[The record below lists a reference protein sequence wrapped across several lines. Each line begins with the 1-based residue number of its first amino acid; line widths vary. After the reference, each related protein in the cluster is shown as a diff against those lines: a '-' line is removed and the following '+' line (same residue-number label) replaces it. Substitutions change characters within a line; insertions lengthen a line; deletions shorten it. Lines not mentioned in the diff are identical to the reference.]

1 VWRTHHNGA
10 VSPRRWRPAVLLIAV
25 ALVAGCGDS
34 GSRAK
39 PAVSTPDAQAG
50 IVYGKIPADPPTGT
64 TTPFSTRGCQGCP
77 PGTATQEAASLAP
90 GAQRIAFTRA
100 TAVDEADIWIADAD
114 GSGELRLTR
123 DAGLEMS
130 PTWSP
135 DGHRIA
141 FVSDRA
147 GGNLD
152 LYAIA
157 TDGTG
162 LVRLTDTPGDEFSPA
177 WSPDGRTIAVT
188 RSLNN
193 DADVMLVDVGAKTE
207 RRLASGQWASWM
219 PDSRGVLVTEGPFSK
234 GRLVLIDTTT
244 GARQPLEIDVPNAHQ
259 GSLSPDGRTVVFSVS
274 ENGFDGVPN
283 DWNEELWTAR
293 TSDGGNLRRLTT
305 RSGND
310 HWPVSWAPDGK
321 SLVWT
326 ADDTEGGADLY
337 IARANGKGVRRLTSD
352 PGYDAWP
359 SWAPRP

>member
-1 VWRTHHNGA
+1 V
-10 VSPRRWRPAVLLIAV
+10 
-25 ALVAGCGDS
+25 
-34 GSRAK
+34 
-39 PAVSTPDAQAG
+39 
-50 IVYGKIPADPPTGT
+50 
-64 TTPFSTRGCQGCP
+64 
-77 PGTATQEAASLAP
+77 
-90 GAQRIAFTRA
+90 
-100 TAVDEADIWIADAD
+100 
-114 GSGELRLTR
+114 RLTR

-135 DGHRIA
+135 DGRRIA

-162 LVRLTDTPGDEFSPA
+162 LVRLTSSPGDEFSPA

-188 RSLNN
+188 RSLHNH
-193 DADVMLVDVGAKTE
+193 ADIVLVAADGKAERTLVG
-207 RRLASGQWASWM
+207 GQWASWM
-219 PDSRGVLVTEGPFSK
+219 PDSRRLLVTEGPFAK
-234 GRLVLIDTTT
+234 GKLVLVDTVT
-244 GARQPLEIDVPNAHQ
+244 GSGQPLQIDVPNAHQ
-259 GSLSPDGRTVVFSVS
+259 GSLSPDGRTVAFSVS
-274 ENGFDGVPN
+274 ANGFDGVPN
-283 DWNEELWTAR
+283 DWNEELWLAR
-293 TSDGGNLRRLTT
+293 TSDGGNLRRLTV

-310 HWPVSWAPDGK
+310 HWPVAWAPDGK

>member
-1 VWRTHHNGA
+1 MRSMPV
-10 VSPRRWRPAVLLIAV
+10 VLIAV
-25 ALVAGCGDS
+25 VLVAGCGDS
-34 GSRAK
+34 GSRPK
-39 PAVSTPDAQAG
+39 PVVSTPDAQAG

-64 TTPFSTRGCQGCP
+64 TTPFHTRGCQGCP
-77 PGTATQEAASLAP
+77 PGAVTPEAASLAP

-100 TAVDEADIWIADAD
+100 TAVDEADLWIADAD

-135 DGHRIA
+135 DGARIA

-152 LYAIA
+152 LY
-157 TDGTG
+157 TVLSDGSDV
-162 LVRLTDTPGDEFSPA
+162 VRLTDSPGDEFSPA

-188 RSLNN
+188 RSL
-193 DADVMLVDVGAKTE
+193 DDHADIVLVRADGRDE
-207 RRLASGQWASWM
+207 RVLVAGQWASWM
-219 PDSRGVLVTEGPFSK
+219 PDSRRLLVTTGGFAK
-234 GRLVLIDTTT
+234 GSLVVVDTRN
-244 GARQPLEIDVPNAHQ
+244 GEQRQLQLDVPNAHQ
-259 GSLSPDGRTVVFSVS
+259 GSVSPDGRTVVFSVS

-283 DWNEELWTAR
+283 DWNEELWVAR
-293 TSDGGNLRRLTT
+293 TSDGGDLRRLTI

-310 HWPVSWAPDGK
+310 HWPVAWAPDGK
-321 SLVWT
+321 SMVWT

-337 IARANGKGVRRLTSD
+337 IAGANGKGVRRLTSD

>member
-1 VWRTHHNGA
+1 M
-10 VSPRRWRPAVLLIAV
+10 
-25 ALVAGCGDS
+25 
-34 GSRAK
+34 
-39 PAVSTPDAQAG
+39 STPDAQAG
-50 IVYGKIPADPPTGT
+50 IVYGKIPADPPPGT
-64 TTPFSTRGCQGCP
+64 TMPFTTRGCQGCP

-90 GAQRIAFTRA
+90 GAERIAFTRA
-100 TAVDEADIWIADAD
+100 TAVDEADIWIAAAD

-135 DGHRIA
+135 DGARIA

-152 LYAIA
+152 LYSIA
-157 TDGTG
+157 VDGSD
-162 LVRLTDTPGDEFSPA
+162 LVRLTDSPGDEFSPV
-177 WSPDGRTIAVT
+177 WSPDGGTIAVT
-188 RSLNN
+188 RSRDNH
-193 DADVMLVDVGAKTE
+193 ADVILVDPGTRTE
-207 RRLASGQWASWM
+207 RKLAAGQWASWM
-219 PDSRGVLVTEGPFSK
+219 PDSRRLLVTEGPFAK
-234 GRLVLIDTTT
+234 GTLVLIDTVTDRRT
-244 GARQPLEIDVPNAHQ
+244 PLQIDVPNAHQ
-259 GSLSPDGRTVVFSVS
+259 GSVSPDGRTVAFSVS

-283 DWNEELWTAR
+283 DWNEELWIAR
-293 TSDGGNLRRLTT
+293 TSDGGNLRRLTV

-310 HWPVSWAPDGK
+310 HWPVAWAPDGK

-337 IARANGKGVRRLTSD
+337 IARASGKGIRRLTND

>member
-1 VWRTHHNGA
+1 MLRVRPMRST
-10 VSPRRWRPAVLLIAV
+10 PAVVLLAV
-25 ALVAGCGDS
+25 ALAAGCGDS
-34 GSRAK
+34 GSSK
-39 PAVSTPDAQAG
+39 KVVVSTPDAQEG
-50 IVYGKIPADPPTGT
+50 IVYGKLPADPPTGST
-64 TTPFSTRGCQGCP
+64 TTFNTRGCQGCP
-77 PGTATQEAASLAP
+77 PGTATPEAAGLAP
-90 GAQRIAFTRA
+90 GAQRVAFTRA

-135 DGHRIA
+135 DGTQIA

-152 LYAIA
+152 LY
-157 TDGTG
+157 TVGVGDGA
-162 LVRLTDTPGDEFSPA
+162 VARLTEPPGDEFSPA

-188 RSLNN
+188 RSLDNH
-193 DADVMLVDVGAKTE
+193 ADIVLVGVSP
-207 RRLASGQWASWM
+207 ASEHVLMAGQWASWM
-219 PDSRGVLVTEGPFSK
+219 PDSRRVLVTEGEFAEGS
-234 GRLVLIDTTT
+234 LVVVDTET
-244 GARQPLEIDVPNAHQ
+244 GEQRRLEIDVPNAHQ
-259 GSLSPDGRTVVFSVS
+259 GSVSPDGRTVAFSVS
-274 ENGFDGVPN
+274 ENGFDGSPN
-283 DWNEELWTAR
+283 DWNEELWVAST
-293 TSDGGNLRRLTT
+293 TDGGNLRRLTV

-310 HWPVSWAPDGK
+310 HWPAAWAPDGR

-337 IARANGKGVRRLTSD
+337 IARTNGKDLRRLTSD

>member
-1 VWRTHHNGA
+1 
-10 VSPRRWRPAVLLIAV
+10 
-25 ALVAGCGDS
+25 
-34 GSRAK
+34 
-39 PAVSTPDAQAG
+39 
-50 IVYGKIPADPPTGT
+50 
-64 TTPFSTRGCQGCP
+64 
-77 PGTATQEAASLAP
+77 
-90 GAQRIAFTRA
+90 
-100 TAVDEADIWIADAD
+100 
-114 GSGELRLTR
+114 
-123 DAGLEMS
+123 MS

-162 LVRLTDTPGDEFSPA
+162 LVRLTDSPGDEFSPA

-188 RSLNN
+188 RSRNN
-193 DADVMLVDVGAKTE
+193 HADVVLVDVAKRTE
-207 RRLASGQWASWM
+207 KRLASGQWASWM
-219 PDSRGVLVTEGPFSK
+219 PDSRRRARDGGPVREGP
-234 GRLVLIDTTT
+234 
-244 GARQPLEIDVPNAHQ
+244 ARARRHRPPARGSRSQIDVPNAHQ

-293 TSDGGNLRRLTT
+293 TSDGGDLRRLTT

-310 HWPVSWAPDGK
+310 HWPVAWAPDGK

-337 IARANGKGVRRLTSD
+337 IARANGKGIRRLTSD